1 MSGKEI
7 RSARKRAL
15 DIDPENPTRYVKEKK
30 LERKI
35 GRVERQIE
43 RKSKGR
49 LETKPVQDFT
59 HAASDTY
66 GYSYAT
72 PTSEAAAKFKTAAGK
87 IKAKKIEHKEKKKEE
102 RVENRQDIKQNV
114 KEFAGKVGR
123 GINPFDKGSRDWWA
137 DKPFSLKTPKVK
149 GRRRGSGL
157 Y

>member
-1 MSGKEI
+1 MDKANNLEIDEHNILIALAGIISALCLKEVWSI
-7 RSARKRAL
+7 IKQKI
-15 DIDPENPTRYVKEKK
+15 DI
-30 LERKI
+30 
-35 GRVERQIE
+35 G
-43 RKSKGR
+43 
-49 LETKPVQDFT
+49 
-59 HAASDTY
+59 A
-66 GYSYAT
+66 
-72 PTSEAAAKFKTAAGK
+72 
-87 IKAKKIEHKEKKKEE
+87 KKEE